1 MTAASFRARLSA
13 FAGGGTIRTKI
24 MGIVLAMVLLLGF
37 SVTVVVRVYLTHIL
51 EEQLAQRSI
60 SIARD
65 LAARSTDLMLTNNT
79 FALFEL
85 LRDTVENNEDVRY
98 AFVLDQRGNVVVSTF
113 GESFPHELVEAN
125 AVQPNERFRLEILST
140 EEGLTRDA
148 AVPIFEHGTGVA
160 RVGMSDHGLRA
171 TVATMTQ
178 QLFLVIGSATLA
190 GIVAAFLLTILLT
203 RPILELVEVARLI
216 GEGRLDRKA
225 RVWAQDEIGRLS
237 QAINAMT

>member
-1 MTAASFRARLSA
+1 MTAASFRARLGSL
-13 FAGGGTIRTKI
+13 AGGVTIRTKI

-65 LAARSTDLMLTNNT
+65 LAAHSTDLMLTNNT

-113 GESFPHELVEAN
+113 GESFPRDLIDAN
-125 AVQPNERFRLEILST
+125 AGQPDEGFPLE
-140 EEGLTRDA
+140 
-148 AVPIFEHGTGVA
+148 V
-160 RVGMSDHGLRA
+160 
-171 TVATMTQ
+171 
-178 QLFLVIGSATLA
+178 
-190 GIVAAFLLTILLT
+190 
-203 RPILELVEVARLI
+203 
-216 GEGRLDRKA
+216 
-225 RVWAQDEIGRLS
+225 
-237 QAINAMT
+237 